1 MAWIPVD
8 CEGSVDNKAMTND
21 DSIRDLLRG
30 LPVFATQTPPFDL
43 DTAPEDPL
51 RLFRSWFADAVEA
64 GVPEPHAMVV
74 ATADGRGVPS
84 ARVVILKDLS
94 WRGWWFATTTTS
106 RKGRELEQN
115 QGVALNFHWKERGRQ
130 VRVRGVA
137 EYAGAEA
144 SAEDFRRRPLES
156 RVAGLHGHQSEPL
169 SELTEIDRAADVSRE
184 HLRNDPDLAPDDW
197 GLYVVVPYEVEFWQG
212 DPDRRHVRLRY
223 GRPDSDSAWD
233 RGLLWP

>member
-1 MAWIPVD
+1 
-8 CEGSVDNKAMTND
+8 MTND

-30 LPVFATQTPPFDL
+30 LPVFAAGTPPFDP

-51 RLFRSWFADAVEA
+51 DLFRSWFAGAVEA

-84 ARVVILKDLS
+84 ARVVIMKDLS
-94 WRGWWFATTTTS
+94 ARGWWFATTTTS
-106 RKGRELEQN
+106 RKGRELARN
-115 QGVALNFHWKERGRQ
+115 QGAALTFHWKEQGRQ

-137 EYAGAEA
+137 EHAGAEA

-156 RVAGLHGHQSEPL
+156 RVAGLHGRQSEPL
-169 SELTEIDRAADVSRE
+169 DELAEIDRAAGASRE
-184 HLRNDPDLAPDDW
+184 RLEHAPDLAPDDW
-197 GLYVVVPYEVEFWQG
+197 GLYAVVPHEVEFWQG

-223 GRPDSDSAWD
+223 ERPDADSAWE